1 MPMLHRLKL
10 LDEMAGTTST
20 SLELTALTADF
31 DHLCVALSISLWTAF
46 SRAMSA
52 IASSMGANPMPKGL
66 HAAEPSRS
74 QTFSVS
80 GADCTCKDLP
90 PPNEKRQTVILEGGL
105 PSFCIPKDKDQQERS
120 VYRGI
125 LQKRM
130 RLKNEMI
137 LFLCEYVG
145 TTLFL
150 FFAFAIAT
158 QASDRIAAVK
168 KAHPTG
174 PPDTSALQFSS
185 LGFGFSLAVFA
196 CKSI

>member
-1 MPMLHRLKL
+1 MTRP
-10 LDEMAGTTST
+10 TST
-20 SLELTALTADF
+20 SLELAALTAEF
-31 DHLCVALSISLWTAF
+31 DLFCVTLSNSLWTAF
-46 SRAMSA
+46 STTMSTV
-52 IASSMGANPMPKGL
+52 ASTLGANPMHTGL
-66 HAAEPSRS
+66 HAADPARSRS
-74 QTFSVS
+74 FSIA

-105 PSFCIPKDKDQQERS
+105 PNFCIPKDKDKHDRS
-120 VYRGI
+120 DYRGI

-130 RLKNEMI
+130 RLKNEVI

-158 QASDRIAAVK
+158 QASDRIVAVK

-196 CKSI
+196 CE